1 MEPEILMSEERH
13 PAAETARD
21 VIRTLEAIRDNPEL
35 FMGLSIYRMLGVML
49 LNGLMFFRGTFGLG
63 ALGLPGASIPY
74 SAILLLCC
82 TVVFALL
89 AANVRRIGHDG
100 RGEVTYAATALIVCG
115 MAVMRG
121 GLVQSGPTP
130 IGQALV
136 GAALSA
142 AGFSVV
148 HIEFG
153 RIAGHLG
160 TSKTL
165 IYTVTSSLV
174 GIALFALA
182 YIMPEPGDLLYT
194 SCIALM
200 MAWIL
205 ELAKDRVGR
214 RAIYAER
221 TGRLNVPWRFIAT
234 SFVQG
239 LTIGIASALFQD
251 ASGPVNI
258 ALQVSTTAVACVC
271 AFATVIVMKIH
282 YDRLIYRIGFLAMG
296 AGFLMYALSDAAPG
310 LAAVSVFV
318 QIASFTYLDI
328 VLWSFGSYLIKHL
341 DQPAVWATCCPTAS
355 LMGGRFLGTV
365 LGAVVFGAG
374 GSALE
379 AGLPAHDVSAVLAF
393 FIVAAALLLSSSQN
407 VRSGWGFVRPGEPD
421 DEEGGVELACRII
434 ASDCSLTAREAEVLA
449 LIAQGAS
456 RHEAAEALCVSDNTI
471 KTHVRGIYGK
481 LGVHSR
487 EELAAFIE
495 ASGRPFAPQG

>member
-1 MEPEILMSEERH
+1 MPEDRH
-13 PAAETARD
+13 PVAETVRD
-21 VIRTLEAIRDNPEL
+21 VIRTLEAIHDNPEL

-49 LNGLMFFRGTFGLG
+49 LNGLMFFHGTFSLD

-74 SAILLLCC
+74 SAALLLCC

-89 AANVRRIGHDG
+89 AANVRCIRHGGQSEI
-100 RGEVTYAATALIVCG
+100 TYAATALIICG
-115 MAVMRG
+115 MIVMRG
-121 GLVQSGPTP
+121 GFVQSAPAP
-130 IGQALV
+130 IGQAVV
-136 GAALSA
+136 GGGLAA

-153 RIAGHLG
+153 RIAGYLG

-165 IYTVTSSLV
+165 IYTVASSLV
-174 GIALFALA
+174 GIILFALA

-194 SCIALM
+194 ACIALM

-205 ELAKDRVGR
+205 ELAKDRIGR
-214 RAIYAER
+214 RAIYRER
-221 TGRLNVPWRFIAT
+221 TGKLNIPWRFIAT
-234 SFVQG
+234 SFAQG

-258 ALQVSTTAVACVC
+258 MLQVSTTVVACIC
-271 AFATVIVMKIH
+271 AFATVIVMKVH

-296 AGFLMYALSDAAPG
+296 AGFLMYALGDAVPSLTG
-310 LAAVSVFV
+310 FSLFV

-374 GSALE
+374 GSALN
-379 AGLPAHDVSAVLAF
+379 AGLPAHDVSAMLAF

-421 DEEGGVELACRII
+421 DEEGTDSWFTCRLI
-434 ASDCSLTAREAEVLA
+434 ASDYSLTARETEVLA

-487 EELAAFIE
+487 EELASFIE
-495 ASGRPFAPQG
+495 ASGKPFAPQE

>member
-1 MEPEILMSEERH
+1 MAEIRDTPPHDSIREITR
-13 PAAETARD
+13 TFD
-21 VIRTLEAIRDNPEL
+21 VIRDSPAL
-35 FMGLSIYRMLGVML
+35 FIGFSAYRMLGVML
-49 LNGLMFFRGTFGLG
+49 LNGLMFFHGGLSIRVAQG
-63 ALGLPGASIPY
+63 YSPALPY
-74 SAILLLCC
+74 SALLLLSC
-82 TVVFALL
+82 TIVFTLF
-89 AANVRRIGHDG
+89 AANVHRIHHDG
-100 RGEVTYAATALIVCG
+100 RREISLAAGLLLVSG
-115 MAVMRG
+115 LLVMRG
-121 GLVQSGPTP
+121 GLYGGTP
-130 IGQALV
+130 VPLGRAML
-136 GAALSA
+136 GSALSSL
-142 AGFSVV
+142 GFSVIHV
-148 HIEFG
+148 EFG
-153 RIAGHLG
+153 RIAGFLG

-165 IYTVTSSLV
+165 IYTLASSLV
-174 GIALFALA
+174 GIVLFAIA
-182 YIMPEPGDLLYT
+182 YLLPEPADILFTAG
-194 SCIALM
+194 IAFLM
-200 MAWIL
+200 IWAL
-205 ELAKDRVGR
+205 ETAKGRIGR
-214 RAIYAER
+214 RAIYRER
-221 TGRLNVPWRFIAT
+221 AGRLNVPWRFIAT
-234 SFVQG
+234 SFAQG

-296 AGFLMYALSDAAPG
+296 AGFLMYVLSDAAPG

-318 QIASFTYLDI
+318 QTASFTYLDI

-421 DEEGGVELACRII
+421 DEEGGVEFTCRLI

-487 EELAAFIE
+487 EELASFIE
-495 ASGRPFAPQG
+495 SSGKPFAPRE